1 MKKYLFYAAFAAITF
16 SFGCSQQT
24 KTTDNTPTST
34 EQKKIN
40 VSVSQLA
47 TTTDL
52 SCGMK
57 FTSDG
62 QIGDTM
68 TYNGKLYGFCS
79 KECRDNFASDPQK
92 FINKQ

>member
-1 MKKYLFYAAFAAITF
+1 MKKYFFYAAVAAITF
-16 SFGCSQQT
+16 GFGCSQQT
-24 KTTDNTPTST
+24 KTTDDTQSST
-34 EQKKIN
+34 AQKKIN
-40 VSVSQLA
+40 VSISQLA

-57 FTSDG
+57 FVSDG

-92 FINKQ
+92 FINK

>member
-1 MKKYLFYAAFAAITF
+1 MKPYLLSAALVIAVFT
-16 SFGCSQQT
+16 FGCSQS
-24 KTTDNTPTST
+24 NTSSDSKPPV
-34 EQKKIN
+34 EEKKIN

-47 TTTDL
+47 TNTDL

-57 FTSDG
+57 FSSDG

-79 KECRDNFASDPQK
+79 KECRDNFAADPSK
-92 FINKQ
+92 FVK